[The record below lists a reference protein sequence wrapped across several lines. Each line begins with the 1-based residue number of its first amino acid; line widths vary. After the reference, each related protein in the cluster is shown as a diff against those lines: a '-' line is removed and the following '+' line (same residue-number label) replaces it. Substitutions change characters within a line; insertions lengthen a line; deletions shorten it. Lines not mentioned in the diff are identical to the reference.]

1 MLLTFL
7 TGTVEQ
13 YATQATPTNNIIGIG
28 GIIATLIAAALTCLV
43 TWKLTMKGMKQ
54 KKLSY
59 NIQLF
64 PILANHVDNKTEL
77 NFADLEIK
85 YKDKPLQNPCLLT
98 LEIANVGNEAIEKPP
113 IRICSESGVQIIP
126 GYFEDVPNGYSE
138 LWKIR
143 KKHQTACE
151 IELTHIN
158 PKQVVKVRFFL
169 DDMPN
174 GKIKFECPMPNV
186 QIQEVAYTDANKAA
200 LKATSYSRANL
211 ALIAM
216 TVLLF
221 LTIEQWSNYIADL
234 VWETNI
240 SLPVGGAVAFIM
252 ATLLL
257 AIIFNAYGIPKVDI
271 IMKAHKKQSH
281 WAILGMIV
289 VSTALLFMIIFDVLI
304 VGVIAQM
311 STAML
316 AVVLLAYSIHLGFI
330 IGND

>member
-7 TGTVEQ
+7 TDAVEQ
-13 YATQATPTNNIIGIG
+13 GATQAAPTNDIIGIG

-43 TWKLTMKGMKQ
+43 TWKLTVKGMKQ

-64 PILANHVDNKTEL
+64 PILANHVADKTVL

-98 LEIANVGNEAIEKPP
+98 LEITNIGNEAIEKPP
-113 IRICSESGVQIIP
+113 ILICSESGVQIIP
-126 GYFEDVPNGYSE
+126 GYFEDVPNGYSNLWE
-138 LWKIR
+138 LR
-143 KKHQTACE
+143 KKDQTSCE
-151 IELTHIN
+151 IELAHIN
-158 PKQVVKVRFFL
+158 PRQVVKVRCFL
-169 DDMPN
+169 DDMPK

-186 QIQEVAYTDANKAA
+186 QIQEVAYTDANMAA

-211 ALIAM
+211 VLIGI

-221 LTIEQWSNYIADL
+221 LTIEQWSRYIADL

-240 SLPVGGAVAFIM
+240 RLPVGGTVAFIM
-252 ATLLL
+252 ATFLL

-271 IMKAHKKQSH
+271 IMKTHKKQSH
-281 WAILGMIV
+281 WAILGTIAVSV
-289 VSTALLFMIIFDVLI
+289 VLLFMIIFDILI
-304 VGVIAQM
+304 VDFVAQM

-316 AVVLLAYSIHLGFI
+316 VVVLLAYSIHLGFV